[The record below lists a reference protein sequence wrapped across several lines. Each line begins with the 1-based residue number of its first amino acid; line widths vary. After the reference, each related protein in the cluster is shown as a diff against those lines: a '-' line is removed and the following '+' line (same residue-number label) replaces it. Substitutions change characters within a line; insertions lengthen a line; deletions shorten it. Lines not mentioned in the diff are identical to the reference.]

1 MVKRKQR
8 NVESAAR
15 GPHLVD
21 LNTLPD
27 TSGIPD
33 FPGSRY
39 RGKRGLCTAPK
50 EFGQCD
56 STDELLTCGDSFI
69 EGLGFD
75 PRQRIEDATAEE
87 EREALGSPWY
97 AAPVPVVVEEQC
109 PFSGALVAYSTD
121 EWEDG
126 TPEPDYQ
133 ELAAN
138 SNKPWTHWNPREIG
152 EAVGYA
158 VVLAS
163 HKPDGK
169 RLDYRGAWD
178 RQKALRNDPETI
190 WRYAARLGFDLPVRT
205 DLPLR
210 WNVAL
215 KHKLR
220 AEDRRAEWNAREA
233 ERVAKANRL
242 GWFMTIV
249 WTILGWFGKR
259 RKLETAQP
267 FPERKVR
274 DKRILPTEGQA
285 RGAMKIATRLVWQA
299 TNPDKE
305 GGGLDRAQGVRW
317 KRIPEPGWVRARP
330 EGNKR
335 TGRRKRV

>member
-1 MVKRKQR
+1 MVKRR
-8 NVESAAR
+8 DDSGLINLN
-15 GPHLVD
+15 LV
-21 LNTLPD
+21 PD
-27 TSGIPD
+27 TSGIPC
-33 FPGSRY
+33 FTGSRY
-39 RGKRGLCTAPK
+39 RGKKGLCTAPK
-50 EFGQCD
+50 EYGQCD
-56 STDELLTCGDSFI
+56 STDELNTCGDSFI

-87 EREALGSPWY
+87 EREALGREY
-97 AAPVPVVVEEQC
+97 YCAPVEIVVEEQC
-109 PFSGALVAYSTD
+109 PFSGVLCSYGTGEV
-121 EWEDG
+121 EDG
-126 TPEPDYQ
+126 TPSPDYDALR
-133 ELAAN
+133 EN
-138 SNKPWTHWNPREIG
+138 TSKPWTFWDPKEIG
-152 EAVGYA
+152 QAVGYA

-169 RLDYRGAWD
+169 RLDYREAWY

-205 DLPLR
+205 DLPLA

-233 ERVAKANRL
+233 SRVAQANRL
-242 GWFMTIV
+242 GWFLALV

-259 RKLETAQP
+259 RKLATAQP
-267 FPERKVR
+267 YPERKVR

-305 GGGLDRAQGVRW
+305 GGGLDRAQAVRW

-335 TGRRKRV
+335 TGGKRRKRV

>member
-1 MVKRKQR
+1 MLKRH
-8 NVESAAR
+8 ES
-15 GPHLVD
+15 GLID
-21 LNTLPD
+21 LNKIPD
-27 TSGIPD
+27 TSGIPC
-33 FPGSRY
+33 FAGSRY
-39 RGKRGLCTAPK
+39 TGKAGLCTAPR
-50 EFGQCD
+50 EYGQCD
-56 STDELLTCGDSFI
+56 STDELNTCGDSFL

-75 PRQRIEDATAEE
+75 PRQRIEDATAEA
-87 EREALGSPWY
+87 EREALGREY
-97 AAPVPVVVEEQC
+97 YCAPVEVVVEEQC
-109 PFSGALVAYSTD
+109 TFSGVLCSYRTG
-121 EWEDG
+121 ELEDG
-126 TPEPDYQ
+126 TPSPDYDALR
-133 ELAAN
+133 EN
-138 SNKPWTHWNPREIG
+138 SSKPWTYWDPKEIG
-152 EAVGYA
+152 ESVGYA
-158 VVLAS
+158 VIIAS

-169 RLDYRGAWD
+169 RLDYRGAWN

-190 WRYAARLGFDLPVRT
+190 WRYAEKLGFDLPVRT

-259 RKLETAQP
+259 RTLATAQP
-267 FPERKVR
+267 YPERKVR

-305 GGGLDRAQGVRW
+305 GGGLDRAQAVRW

-335 TGRRKRV
+335 TGKRRKRV